1 MSPAGHHDLSAPVSK
16 FVTPVETALV
26 ANLSVGEA
34 LSRLQGKNIRQKIV
48 YFYAVDEQGRLLGIV
63 STRRLLISPPQTL
76 VADITESPAVS
87 LRENDTL
94 EIAMELFAMHR
105 LLALP
110 VVNDQGQLLG
120 AIDVQFYAEET
131 IDLAQEATDLAQQQR
146 ANDLFQLIGM
156 SLEHYRKGSAWSGFA
171 FRMPWLACNIAS
183 GLACA
188 ALVFVFHVVLAK
200 VLLVAMFI
208 PLVLTLGEAI
218 SMQSMTLT
226 LQYLHSGA
234 GFRDRVRLRGVSELG
249 TALLL
254 GLASGLAVALTAS
267 FLARR
272 GQEAAALV
280 VGASV
285 LISMLV
291 SGLMGVAIPALL
303 HVLRLDPKLAAGP
316 VTLMLADVFTTG
328 IYLAG
333 ATLLLV

>member
-16 FVTPVETALV
+16 FVTPVETALP
-26 ANLSVGEA
+26 ANLTVGDA
-34 LSRLQGKNIRQKIV
+34 LARLQGKNINHKIV
-48 YFYAVDEQGRLLGIV
+48 YFYAVDEEGRLLGIV
-63 STRRLLISPPQTL
+63 STRKLLVSRPQTR
-76 VADITESPAVS
+76 VAEITESPAISV
-87 LRENDTL
+87 RADDTL

-110 VVNDQGQLLG
+110 VVNDKGQLLG
-120 AIDVQFYAEET
+120 AIDVQFYTEET
-131 IDLAQEATDLAQQQR
+131 MDLAQEATDLAQQQR

-171 FRMPWLACNIAS
+171 FRMPWLLCNIAS

-188 ALVFVFHVVLAK
+188 ALVATFHLVLAK

-208 PLVLTLGEAI
+208 PLVLTLGEAV

-226 LQYLHSGA
+226 LQYLHRGA
-234 GFRDRVRLRGVSELG
+234 GFRERVRLRGGSELG
-249 TALLL
+249 TSLLL
-254 GLASGLAVALTAS
+254 GLACGLAVALTAS
-267 FLARR
+267 FLAQR
-272 GQEAAALV
+272 GQESASLV

-285 LISMLV
+285 VLSMLV
-291 SGLMGVAIPALL
+291 SGLMGVGIPALL

-328 IYLAG
+328 IYLGG